1 MIQLDWGDSRPLYE
15 QIKEKFKV
23 LIITGALKEQDKVP
37 SVRELAGSLAINPN
51 TIQRAY
57 KELEEEGYIVS
68 MRAKG
73 SFVAKRS
80 DVSTVAQDM
89 LYKNLKEAAAELIY
103 QGVSVEDI
111 QVEITKVFE
120 TIKRGEAL

>member
-15 QIKEKFKV
+15 QIKDKFKT
-23 LIITGALKEQDKVP
+23 LIITGALKEQDKIP

-68 MRAKG
+68 LRAKG

-80 DVSTVAQDM
+80 EVSKEAQNA
-89 LYKNLKEAAAELIY
+89 LYKHLREAAAELIY
-103 QGVSVEDI
+103 QGVELERI
-111 QVEITKVFE
+111 QAEIEEIYE
-120 TIKRGEAL
+120 TIKRGEHI